1 LILSSK
7 SETKRP
13 ETGSSGSDTT
23 LKGTRTKNSIA
34 YIVLWVVNVLFG
46 SVYTES
52 FLGDL
57 EFLCGVSER
66 EETQNPDLAD
76 FSTEQGTGHRVLTR
90 ILIVGALTPINKV
103 SALSPPPK
111 SMRERGKWHAL
122 IRQRS
127 RGTATIPLSE
137 PTSTA

>member
-1 LILSSK
+1 LILSSW

-13 ETGSSGSDTT
+13 ETGSWDSDTA
-23 LKGTRTKNSIA
+23 LKSTRTKNSIA

-46 SVYTES
+46 SVYAES

-57 EFLCGVSER
+57 KFLCGVSER

-76 FSTEQGTGHRVLTR
+76 FSSEQSTGHSVLTR

-103 SALSPPPK
+103 SALSPITK
-111 SMRERGKWHAL
+111 EY
-122 IRQRS
+122 
-127 RGTATIPLSE
+127 
-137 PTSTA
+137 